1 MRDTRSASLDRTR
14 LSHRAGPVLVPLALA
29 ALGGTVV
36 IVALQAVLGGTA
48 AGLRGAVAVF
58 LLVCL
63 TVAVQMRRGY
73 PHCRFGA
80 CNAVTLLRAALACS
94 LLSPLIG
101 GQAAG
106 WAVAGVAGIGL
117 MLDGLDGHLARRSGL
132 ASRFGARFD
141 MEVDAGL
148 ALVLS
153 LHILAGTAV
162 GAEILVLGLIR
173 YGFVLAGL
181 AWPWLRA
188 DLPDRRWRK
197 AVCVLQIAVLIL
209 LQTPLPSRDGAIIL
223 ARLAAG
229 ALIWS
234 FAVDIRWLW
243 ARR

>member
-1 MRDTRSASLDRTR
+1 M
-14 LSHRAGPVLVPLALA
+14 
-29 ALGGTVV
+29 V
-36 IVALQAVLGGTA
+36 IAALQAVLGGSA

-58 LLVCL
+58 LLICL

-73 PHCRFGA
+73 PHQRLGA
-80 CNAVTLLRAALACS
+80 CNAVTLLRAALAS
-94 LLSPLIG
+94 ALLSPLIG
-101 GQAAG
+101 GQATG

-173 YGFVLAGL
+173 YGFVLTGL

-188 DLPDRRWRK
+188 DLPDRRRRK

-223 ARLAAG
+223 ARLAAA